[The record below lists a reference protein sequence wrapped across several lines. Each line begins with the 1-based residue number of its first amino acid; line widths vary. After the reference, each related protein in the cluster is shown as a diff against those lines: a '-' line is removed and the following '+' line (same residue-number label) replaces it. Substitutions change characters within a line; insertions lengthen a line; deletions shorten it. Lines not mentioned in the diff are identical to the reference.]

1 MVLYKVLSTAGR
13 PVLHPVTECRK
24 AVSSWDLYHCNQCEK
39 RSFEIYLFY
48 LYITFSHKIE
58 KKSVDYR
65 QVLSNLT
72 TSMLKILKLQ
82 QITYRLKACFMLIT
96 MPQISSSYD

>member
-1 MVLYKVLSTAGR
+1 MVLYKVLGTAGR

-48 LYITFSHKIE
+48 YTLLFRT
-58 KKSVDYR
+58 KSGNK
-65 QVLSNLT
+65 SWT
-72 TSMLKILKLQ
+72 TDRGFIKFDHFNAFLKLQ